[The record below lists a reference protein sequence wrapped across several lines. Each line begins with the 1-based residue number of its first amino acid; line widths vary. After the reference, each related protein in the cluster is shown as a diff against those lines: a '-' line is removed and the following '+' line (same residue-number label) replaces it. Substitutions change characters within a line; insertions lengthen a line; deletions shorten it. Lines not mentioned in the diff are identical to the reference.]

1 MAWIRF
7 VNGFVKI
14 TGWPVQ
20 FFCFRTRVFYE
31 DKSVS
36 DRHVR
41 GPALIVSNHTSVFD
55 YAVYLF
61 VFFTRTLRVLMA
73 EVLFEKPLLGWFLK
87 SLGGI
92 RVDRKSYDLS
102 FVEEA
107 VGILKS
113 GGVVGIFPESRLPK
127 KNEARPLA
135 FKESVA
141 LIALEAG
148 VKVIP
153 VVTDGSY
160 FRRKRANVLIGKPID
175 VTAWIDESLSE
186 KENVSRVTEKLRSE
200 IVRLGESLNEMVL

>member
-1 MAWIRF
+1 M
-7 VNGFVKI
+7 
-14 TGWPVQ
+14 
-20 FFCFRTRVFYE
+20 
-31 DKSVS
+31 
-36 DRHVR
+36 
-41 GPALIVSNHTSVFD
+41 
-55 YAVYLF
+55 
-61 VFFTRTLRVLMA
+61 
-73 EVLFEKPLLGWFLK
+73 
-87 SLGGI
+87 
-92 RVDRKSYDLS
+92 
-102 FVEEA
+102 
-107 VGILKS
+107 KS

-175 VTAWIDESLSE
+175 VTAWIDESLAE